1 MNQKGHQSAAFE
13 CFALMPFYDIVSF
26 TAATAITGYRN
37 SSVSFCNTALLLI
50 RATPHNSAR
59 SLSQNFCPNSKFR
72 KWRNTVCIS
81 HFWNCGS
88 GVKRRLR
95 LEDAIVRCCLSVFFS
110 APLANQKETRYNMT
124 GRTKL
129 VIFKEA
135 WAWLLPITRLSSS
148 ARRC

>member
-1 MNQKGHQSAAFE
+1 MKQNEYQNAAFE

-50 RATPHNSAR
+50 
-59 SLSQNFCPNSKFR
+59 
-72 KWRNTVCIS
+72 
-81 HFWNCGS
+81 
-88 GVKRRLR
+88 
-95 LEDAIVRCCLSVFFS
+95 SVFFS